1 MTSDSKNT
9 TEMDGISAKQ
19 LFDNVGLTYND
30 FLILPGFIDF
40 PVNSVD
46 LSTKVTRNYSIR
58 LPLLSS
64 PMDTVTESKM
74 AIHMAL
80 QGGLGVL
87 HHNCSIEE
95 QALMVKQVKKFEN
108 GFISQPITLSKDAVV
123 EDVLKIV
130 ENYGFSG
137 IPITEDGKMN
147 SKLLGLITRRDYEF
161 INDTKTPVKDIMTKD
176 LVTAPQ
182 GCSLEEANKLLKTS
196 KKGKLPIVNTNGELV
211 ALIARSDLLKNQ
223 NYPNASKKP
232 HTKQLLCAAAIGT
245 RAEDRDRLKRLIDEG
260 LDIVIIDS
268 SQGNSIYQIEMIK
281 HIRQHYGSKVDII
294 GGNVVTQDQALS
306 LIDAGVDGLRV
317 GMGSGSICITQEV
330 CAVGRPQGTAVYK
343 VSQVAKKFGIPVIA
357 DGGVSSVGHATKALA
372 LGASCVMMGSL
383 LAGTDESPGQYF
395 YHEGKRLKKYRG
407 MGSVDAMEK
416 NSSSQSRYFSE
427 NVVVKVAQ
435 GVSGNVLDKGPL
447 SKFLSYLHA
456 GLQHGFQ
463 DIGVSSIETLHKQ
476 LDNSQL
482 RFEQRSP
489 NAQLEGGVHGLE
501 SLNSNR
507 LYA

>member
-1 MTSDSKNT
+1 M
-9 TEMDGISAKQ
+9 EGMDGISAKE
-19 LFDNVGLTYND
+19 LFDKTGLTYND
-30 FLILPGFIDF
+30 FLILPGYIDF
-40 PVNSVD
+40 GVNDVD
-46 LSTKVTRNYSIR
+46 LSTKISRNYSLK

-64 PMDTVTESKM
+64 PMDTVTESRM

-87 HHNCSIEE
+87 HHNCTIEE
-95 QALMVKQVKKFEN
+95 QALMVRKVKKYEN
-108 GFISQPITLSKDAVV
+108 GFISDPITLSKDAIV

-130 ENYGFSG
+130 EKYGFSG
-137 IPITEDGKMN
+137 IPVTENGQMN

-161 INDTKTPVKDIMTKD
+161 IKDIKTPLKDIMTTE
-176 LVTAPQ
+176 LVTAKE
-182 GCSLEEANKLLKTS
+182 GCSLEEANELLKTS
-196 KKGKLPIVNTNGELV
+196 KKGKLPIVNAKGELV

-232 HTKQLLCAAAIGT
+232 YTKQLLCAAAIGT
-245 RAEDRDRLKRLIDEG
+245 RLDDRDRLKRLVEEG

-268 SQGNSIYQIEMIK
+268 SQGNSMYQIDMIK
-281 HIRQHYGSKVDII
+281 HIRQHYGSSVDII
-294 GGNVVTQDQALS
+294 GGNVVTTDQALS
-306 LIDAGVDGLRV
+306 LINAGVDGLRI

-343 VSQVAKKFGIPVIA
+343 VAQIARKYGVPVIA
-357 DGGVSSVGHATKALA
+357 DGGVSSVGHATKAIA

-395 YHEGKRLKKYRG
+395 YHEGRRLKKYRG
-407 MGSVDAMEK
+407 MGSVEAMEK
-416 NSSSQSRYFSE
+416 NASSQGRYFSE
-427 NVVVKVAQ
+427 NSAVKVAQ
-435 GVSGNVLDKGPL
+435 GVSGNVVDRGPL
-447 SKFLSYLHA
+447 SKFLGYLQA

-463 DIGVSSIETLHKQ
+463 DMGVKSIEELHNVLNNDK
-476 LDNSQL
+476 L

-489 NAQLEGGVHGLE
+489 SAQLEGGVHGLVSYE
-501 SLNSNR
+501 KR